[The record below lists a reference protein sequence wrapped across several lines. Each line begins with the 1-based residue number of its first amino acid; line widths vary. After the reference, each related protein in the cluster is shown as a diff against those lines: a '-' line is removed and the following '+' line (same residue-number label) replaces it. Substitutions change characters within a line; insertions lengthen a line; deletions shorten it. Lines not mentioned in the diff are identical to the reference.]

1 MRKSIDISKN
11 IAYNIDNKN
20 SKRRIIMEWQVVK
33 IKQADGRSSAFVSI
47 GRGQLDFNAEAC
59 KLVEDTGNFKFAQ
72 LLTAQQNGKVIIA
85 VKFLEEYDE
94 NCITI
99 RRKSVDGKVIQGMTV
114 RNKGTIEKIFGKNG
128 VKQGMTRYPVA
139 LVEKNILKII
149 D

>member
-1 MRKSIDISKN
+1 MQILLTTLTILCIISIIIKTRG
-11 IAYNIDNKN
+11 K
-20 SKRRIIMEWQVVK
+20 IIMEWQVVK

-72 LLTAQQNGKVIIA
+72 LLTAQENGKVVVA
-85 VKFLEEYDE
+85 VKFLEEFEE
-94 NCITI
+94 NCIII
-99 RRKSVDGKVIQGMTV
+99 RRKNADGKVIQGMTV

-128 VKQGMTRYPVA
+128 VKQGMTRYPVT

-149 D
+149 E

>member
-1 MRKSIDISKN
+1 
-11 IAYNIDNKN
+11 
-20 SKRRIIMEWQVVK
+20 MEWQVVK
-33 IKQADGRSSAFVSI
+33 VKQADGRSSAFVSI

-59 KLVEDTGNFKFAQ
+59 KLVEDTGNYKFAQ
-72 LLTAQQNGKVIIA
+72 LLTAQESGRAVVA

-94 NCITI
+94 NCIII
-99 RRKSVDGKVIQGMTV
+99 RRKSTGGKVIQGMTV

-128 VKQGMTRYPVA
+128 VKQGMTRYPVM

>member
-1 MRKSIDISKN
+1 MRKSIDINKN

-99 RRKSVDGKVIQGMTV
+99 RRKSVAGKVIQGMTV

>member
-1 MRKSIDISKN
+1 MRKSIDINKN

>member
-1 MRKSIDISKN
+1 MRKSIDINKN

-139 LVEKNILKII
+139 SVEKNILKII

>member
-1 MRKSIDISKN
+1 LRKSIDINKN

>member
-1 MRKSIDISKN
+1 
-11 IAYNIDNKN
+11 
-20 SKRRIIMEWQVVK
+20 MEWQVVK

-47 GRGQLDFNAEAC
+47 GRGQLDFSAEAC

-85 VKFLEEYDE
+85 VKFLEESDE
-94 NCITI
+94 NCIRI
-99 RRKSVDGKVIQGMTV
+99 KRKRVDGKVIQGMTV

>member
-1 MRKSIDISKN
+1 MRKSIDIDKN

>member
-1 MRKSIDISKN
+1 
-11 IAYNIDNKN
+11 
-20 SKRRIIMEWQVVK
+20 MEWQVVK

-139 LVEKNILKII
+139 LVEKNMLKII